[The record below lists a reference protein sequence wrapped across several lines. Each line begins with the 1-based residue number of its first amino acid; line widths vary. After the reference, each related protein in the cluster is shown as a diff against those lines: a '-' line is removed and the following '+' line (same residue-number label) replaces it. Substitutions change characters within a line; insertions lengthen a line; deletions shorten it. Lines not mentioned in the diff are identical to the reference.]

1 MKMIDQIIE
10 TWYINNRVN
19 LMLLDAIPDEGFN
32 CTLSKRGGRN
42 VALQFAHIHY
52 VRLYRLENYAKDLA
66 KGQTR
71 IYKNKRVTRT
81 LLKKRLNESVDAMA
95 RFIQRGI
102 DDGGKIKGFKRGVIP
117 MLGYLINHEAH
128 HRGSILLTLKTCRHP
143 VPKEVRYGIWDWNR
157 I

>member
-1 MKMIDQIIE
+1 
-10 TWYINNRVN
+10 
-19 LMLLDAIPDEGFN
+19 
-32 CTLSKRGGRN
+32 LSKRGGRN

-52 VRLYRLENYAKDLA
+52 ERLYRLENYAKDLA

-117 MLGYLINHEAH
+117 MLGYLIN
-128 HRGSILLTLKTCRHP
+128 
-143 VPKEVRYGIWDWNR
+143 
-157 I
+157 